1 MELWLLGNN
10 FILNLK
16 NVIVPEGNAAFQG
29 LDHTERV
36 AHLIEIPTASP
47 HANPGLEPDC
57 CLLLN
62 DVYPQQGQPPFKKL
76 PVQYVPPPALNHPG
90 IEGSSQ
96 QSLPHQES
104 APQGLDLT
112 GCLGSFSAALFWTL
126 ALTKQRT
133 GCSVGGDTGEMDRV
147 FVSTS
152 VLSMAVVISTAMAHL
167 LSHSGLLCKVRY
179 VYAVVFTGD
188 PGKRLS
194 DPEDL
199 MSSS

>member
-1 MELWLLGNN
+1 MELRLLGNN
-10 FILNLK
+10 SILNLK
-16 NVIVPEGNAAFQG
+16 DVIVPEGNVALEG

-36 AHLIEIPTASP
+36 AHLTEITTALP

-57 CLLLN
+57 RLFLN
-62 DVYPQQGQPPFKKL
+62 DVYPQQRQPPFKKL
-76 PVQYVPPPALNHPG
+76 PVQDVPPPALDHPG

-112 GCLGSFSAALFWTL
+112 GCLDPFSLALFWTL

-133 GCSVGGDTGEMDRV
+133 GCSVDGNTGEVDRV

-152 VLSMAVVISTAMAHL
+152 VLSMAVAISTAMAHL
-167 LSHSGLLCKVRY
+167 LSHSGLLYKVRY

-188 PGKRLS
+188 PGERLS

-199 MSSS
+199 MRSS